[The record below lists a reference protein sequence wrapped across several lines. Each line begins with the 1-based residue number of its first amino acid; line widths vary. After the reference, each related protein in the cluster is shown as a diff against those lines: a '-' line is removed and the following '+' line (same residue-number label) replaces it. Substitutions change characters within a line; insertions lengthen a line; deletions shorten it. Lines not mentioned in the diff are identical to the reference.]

1 MPQFDKIIQNTA
13 EKLYEDERLRS
24 NLTDGEAKIV
34 LDWAAGW
41 ITAQVSAAR
50 DETAAKQVA
59 QTELARVQ
67 QTTTALNALAAKDA
81 TPRLADALAAIDAG
95 SVQASATLTREQVLA
110 LATTLATS
118 LWTLRVRAGTKG

>member
-1 MPQFDKIIQNTA
+1 MPSFDKIIQNAA

-24 NLTDGEAKIV
+24 NLTDSEAKIV

-50 DETAAKQVA
+50 DEASASQVA
-59 QTELARVQ
+59 QNELARVR

-95 SVQASATLTREQVLA
+95 SAQASATLTREQVL
-110 LATTLATS
+110 TLATAFANT
-118 LWTLRVRAGTKG
+118 LWTLRVHAGKK

>member
-1 MPQFDKIIQNTA
+1 MAQFDRIIQNAA

-24 NLTDGEAKIV
+24 NLTDSEAKIV

-50 DETAAKQVA
+50 DEASAKEVA
-59 QTELARVQ
+59 QNELARVR

-81 TPRLADALAAIDAG
+81 TPRLADVIAAIDAG
-95 SVQASATLTREQVLA
+95 GAQTSATLTREQVLS

-118 LWTLRVRAGTKG
+118 LWTLRVRAGGKG

>member
-1 MPQFDKIIQNTA
+1 MAQFDKIIQNAA

-24 NLTDGEAKIV
+24 NLTDSEAKIV

-41 ITAQVSAAR
+41 ITQQVNAAR
-50 DETAAKQVA
+50 DEAGATQVA
-59 QTELARVQ
+59 QNELARVR

-81 TPRLADALAAIDAG
+81 TPRLADAIAAIDAG
-95 SVQASATLTREQVLA
+95 GAQTSATLTREQVLS

-118 LWTLRVRAGTKG
+118 LWTMRVRAGKKG